1 MAKRPINYTSRDFQT
16 IKNDLENYA
25 KRYYPTTFKDFSEA
39 SFGSLMLDMVAYV
52 GDQLSFYADFQA
64 NESFLDSAIRFDNI
78 VRLSETLGYKHTGA
92 ARSTGQVT
100 FYMLVPVAPS
110 SRAPDTNYLPI
121 LQAGTTLTGDS
132 NAVFT
137 LIEDVDFANPS
148 NEITVARTDVATGN
162 PTFFAVRA
170 FGQVVSGQ
178 NFTEQ
183 IDVGNYQRFLRL
195 RLESS
200 NVTEIISVTDSQG
213 NDYFEVEHLSQD
225 VVLSQ
230 VPNNDST
237 TRSTVPYNMR
247 TKPVPRR
254 FVTEFDT
261 SGNTFIQFGYG
272 SAENLTSNLIADPA
286 DVVLDVNSKPYV
298 TDQTFDPTNLIKTD
312 KFGVVPTNTTLTIN
326 YTANTSDT
334 SNAAVGSVT
343 TILTPQFK
351 FRDRSILSETVIA
364 TMISGIEVENE
375 QPILGDTASLTGDE
389 VRARAFGTFASQNRA
404 VTRED
409 YINLAYR
416 MPPKFGKIKRVN
428 VIRDEQSL
436 KRNLNLYILAES
448 NSGNFTLPNTV
459 LKENLKMWLQQYK
472 MINDTID
479 ILSGNIINFGIRYKI
494 IVELDSNKFD
504 VLEACTEK
512 LQDEYLNVKLNLGEP
527 VYLSEIF
534 KLLNQVP
541 GVVDTTDVEL
551 FNLTGGFYSNYTY
564 DIKSHMSTD
573 GRYLIIPP
581 DAAAEVLLP
590 GTDIVGVIA

>member
-64 NESFLDSAIRFDNI
+64 NESFLDSAIRYENI

-92 ARSTGQVT
+92 ARSTGLAT
-100 FYMLVPVAPS
+100 FYILVPVAAS
-110 SRAPDTNYLPI
+110 SRSPDTNYLPI
-121 LQAGTTLTGDS
+121 LQAGTTLSGES
-132 NAVFT
+132 NAIFT

-148 NEITVARTDVATGN
+148 NEITVARTNSTTGN

-170 FGQVVSGQ
+170 SGQVVSGQ
-178 NFTEQ
+178 KFSEQ
-183 IDVGNYQRFLRL
+183 ITVGNYQRFLRL
-195 RLESS
+195 RLEKD

-213 NDYFEVEHLSQD
+213 NEYYEVEHLSQD
-225 VVLSQ
+225 IVLSQ
-230 VPNNDST
+230 ITNTDSS
-237 TRSTVPYNMR
+237 TRDTVPYNIR

-272 SAENLTSNLIADPA
+272 SADNLTSNLIADPA
-286 DVVLDVNSKPYV
+286 DVVLNVDSKPYV

-312 KFGVVPTNTTLTIN
+312 KFGVVPVNTTLTVN

-334 SNAAVGSVT
+334 SNASVG
-343 TILTPQFK
+343 TINTIITPQFRFK
-351 FRDRSILSETVIA
+351 DRSILSETTIS
-364 TMISGIEVENE
+364 TMVAAIEVDNE
-375 QPILGDTASLTGDE
+375 EPILGDTAILSGDE
-389 VRARAFGTFASQNRA
+389 IRARAFGTFASQNRA

-409 YINLAYR
+409 YISLAYR
-416 MPPKFGKIKRVN
+416 LPPKFGKIKRVN
-428 VIRDEQSL
+428 VVRDEKSL

-448 NSGNFTLPNTV
+448 GNGSFALPNTV
-459 LKENLKMWLQQYK
+459 LKENVKTWLQQYK

-479 ILSGNIINFGIRYKI
+479 ILSGRIINFGIRYTI
-494 IVELDSNKFD
+494 IAEIDQNKFD
-504 VLEACTEK
+504 ILESCTQK
-512 LQDEYLNVKLNLGEP
+512 LQEEYLNVKLNLGEP
-527 VYLSEIF
+527 VYLSEIY

-541 GVVDTTDVEL
+541 GVIDTTNVEL
-551 FNLTGGFYSNYTY
+551 YNLVGGRYSDYAY
-564 DIKSHMSTD
+564 DITSHMSPD
-573 GRYLIIPP
+573 GRYLVVPQ
-581 DAAAEVLLP
+581 DAAAELLFP
-590 GTDIVGVIA
+590 GTDLVGVIT